1 MNRLRVRPLHFSLLR
16 RVAASP
22 KPSIIERQSYLAV
35 MTKTQQ
41 ASGQF
46 ATWRALLKNR
56 NVRWLWV
63 GQLISQTG
71 EGLSKVALLWFV
83 YDLTGSALKMTTIGI
98 LQTIPPLVFGPL
110 AGVVLD
116 RIPKRLAMIV
126 IDVVRA
132 GLLTLIPLLYMMGLL
147 NLYSL
152 YVLVF
157 VTAMFSMAFGPALS
171 STEPLIVK
179 EQQLTQINALDQS
192 TMTIGQLIGPAISGM
207 LIATIGA
214 QNVLFINAGTF
225 LVSALCKLPLE
236 VPHKVASIRSTHPMK
251 QALKDLKEGFTF
263 IFVKHRLLIVL
274 MAISSL
280 FTLGSTG
287 FVYLLPVIGKEVLL
301 ADPVHIG
308 WLWASLSAGILLTT
322 MWLIMT
328 KPLPLCHR
336 VWIIAAAAAVAGTAA
351 LLLAGSPSLLL
362 AAGLIALI
370 GAGSGMVNPFVS
382 ASLQERSPKDLLAR
396 VFSLFNTGYLAFAM
410 IGMTVVGWLADTY
423 DPIVSMVT
431 IGVVSL
437 GAAVVTVAMIP
448 WCYRL
453 QQGEEGKKRLAVA
466 G

>member
-1 MNRLRVRPLHFSLLR
+1 M
-16 RVAASP
+16 A
-22 KPSIIERQSYLAV
+22 
-35 MTKTQQ
+35 KTQQ

-46 ATWRALLKNR
+46 AAWRALLKNR

-83 YDLTGSALKMTTIGI
+83 YDLTGSALKMTMIGI
-98 LQTIPPLVFGPL
+98 LQTIPPLVFGPF

-126 IDVVRA
+126 IDAVRA
-132 GLLTLIPLLYMMGLL
+132 GLLTLIPLLYMIGLL

-152 YVLVF
+152 YALVF

-179 EQQLTQINALDQS
+179 DQQLTQINALDQS

-214 QNVLFINAGTF
+214 QNVLFVNAGTF
-225 LVSALCKLPLE
+225 LVSAFCKIPLD
-236 VPHKVASIRSTHPMK
+236 VPHKVRPRRTQNQVG
-251 QALKDLKEGFTF
+251 QALHDLKEGFNF
-263 IFVKHRLLIVL
+263 IFLQHRLLVVL

-280 FTLGSTG
+280 YTLGSTG
-287 FVYLLPVIGKEVLL
+287 FIYLLPVIGKEMLE
-301 ADPVHIG
+301 AEPVQIG
-308 WLWASLSAGILLTT
+308 WLWASLSAGVLLTT
-322 MWLIMT
+322 MWLIMA
-328 KPLPLCHR
+328 KPLSLCHR
-336 VWIIAAAAAVAGTAA
+336 VWLIAGAAAVAGTSALALAWSRSLYIAA
-351 LLLAGSPSLLL
+351 L
-362 AAGLIALI
+362 LIALI
-370 GAGSGMVNPFVS
+370 GASSGMVNPFVS
-382 ASLQERSPKDLLAR
+382 ASLQERTPRNLLAR

-410 IGMTVVGWLADTY
+410 TGMTIVGWLADAY
-423 DPIVSMVT
+423 DPIASVVT
-431 IGVVSL
+431 IGII
-437 GAAVVTVAMIP
+437 GIGTAVITAVMIP

-453 QQGEEGKKRLAVA
+453 RLEEGKRKLALA

>member
-1 MNRLRVRPLHFSLLR
+1 M
-16 RVAASP
+16 A
-22 KPSIIERQSYLAV
+22 
-35 MTKTQQ
+35 KTHM

-56 NVRWLWV
+56 NVKWLWV

-83 YDLTGSALKMTTIGI
+83 YDLTGSALKMTMIGI
-98 LQTIPPLVFGPL
+98 LQTIPPLVFGPF

-132 GLLTLIPLLYMMGLL
+132 GLLTVIPLLYMMGLL

-192 TMTIGQLIGPAISGM
+192 TMTIGQLIGPAISGV
-207 LIATIGA
+207 LIAAIGA
-214 QNVLFINAGTF
+214 QNVLFVNAGAF
-225 LVSALCKLPLE
+225 AVSALCKIPLD
-236 VPHKVASIRSTHPMK
+236 VPHKVRASRMRHPMK
-251 QALKDLKEGFTF
+251 QALQDLKEGFNF

-287 FVYLLPVIGKEVLL
+287 FVYLLPVIGKEVLS
-301 ADPVHIG
+301 ADAVQIG
-308 WLWASLSAGILLTT
+308 WLWAALSAGILLTT
-322 MWLIMT
+322 MCLIASKPIELCRRIWLISG
-328 KPLPLCHR
+328 
-336 VWIIAAAAAVAGTAA
+336 AAGMAGTAT
-351 LLLAGSPSLLL
+351 LMLGWTSSLVG
-362 AAGLIALI
+362 AGLFIAMI
-370 GAGSGMVNPFVS
+370 GAGTGLVNPFVS
-382 ASLQERSPKDLLAR
+382 ASLQERSPKQLLAR

-410 IGMTVVGWLADTY
+410 IGMTVFGWLADAY
-423 DPIVSMVT
+423 DPALSV
-431 IGVVSL
+431 IGVGLVSL
-437 GAAVVTVAMIP
+437 GAGLFTALMIP

-453 QQGEEGKKRLAVA
+453 RREEAGKRNLAVA
-466 G
+466 S